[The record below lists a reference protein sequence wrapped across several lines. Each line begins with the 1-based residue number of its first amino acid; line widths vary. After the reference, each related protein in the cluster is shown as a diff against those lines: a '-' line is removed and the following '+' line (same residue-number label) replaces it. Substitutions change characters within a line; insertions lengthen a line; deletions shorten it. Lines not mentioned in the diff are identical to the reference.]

1 MAGLRAAFEALY
13 QQKYGAGTIRRE
25 TPLEIISFR
34 TEAVKATDK
43 PSFARM
49 FEEKPGARIEPRS
62 RRPVYLRGR
71 GWTEAAIY
79 AWSDL
84 VAGPRLAGP
93 AVIERES
100 TTIWLPPEASATL
113 DVYGNLAVD
122 PGS

>member
-1 MAGLRAAFEALY
+1 
-13 QQKYGAGTIRRE
+13 
-25 TPLEIISFR
+25 
-34 TEAVKATDK
+34 
-43 PSFARM
+43 M
-49 FEEKPGARIEPRS
+49 FEEKPGAFIEPRT
-62 RRPVYLRGR
+62 RRPVYVRGK

-79 AWSDL
+79 AWNDL

-113 DVYGNLAVD
+113 DIYGNLAVD